1 MLKKFKYSIG
11 LGIFAGLLNI
21 LPVRAANEVMLT
33 YGPIKLSLNVSSL
46 ASYAKD
52 GSVDQNLA
60 FYLNRLTPEQRAEFR
75 TVLTQKIA
83 LDPVITSRFLNSN
96 IGEAILDKIGHG
108 ITIEGGINGKYAI
121 RGALVQAAFEPGG
134 LTFLGFLEK
143 FPTNLQIRGELLL
156 DSYQD
161 SLTIKNLQ
169 DLINQKM
176 GELTDIEA
184 NSNKSPADFAKLQ
197 DLTNPGSYKFTK
209 EVWQLNDAKRNRQ
222 FRVLVYKPTTY
233 LPGQTP
239 VVVISHGLSSSPE
252 DFSDKAEFLASYGFV
267 VALPQ
272 HYGSDSQYLQD
283 MLAGYHKD
291 VFALDEFI
299 NRPLDVSYVIDE
311 LERRNQSE
319 FAGKLNL
326 KEVGAIGHSFG
337 GYTVLSLAGAKV
349 DFENLQKDCAEEY
362 SLLNVSMLLS
372 CRALDLPRK
381 DYHLKDERI
390 KAVVALNPVNRSIF
404 GPNGISKI
412 TIPVMLVSGSNDH
425 ITPAVYE
432 QMPPFIWLH
441 TNDKYWANEGGGTH
455 VDFSKVDS
463 QITSSIEAIGIL
475 QVPDSTAID
484 KIFNTLALIFNEVYI
499 AKDKEYVPF
508 LNASYAKYLGTKGL
522 KVDFVSGHSDNPL
535 EETSKKYQIENQL

>member
-46 ASYAKD
+46 ASYAKN
-52 GSVDQNLA
+52 GSIDQNLA

-75 TVLTQKIA
+75 TVLTKKID

-108 ITIEGGINGKYAI
+108 ITIEGGVNGKYAI

-291 VFALDEFI
+291 VFALNEFI

-326 KEVGAIGHSFG
+326 KEIGAIGHSFG

-441 TNDKYWANEGGGTH
+441 TNDKYWANEVGGTH

>member
-46 ASYAKD
+46 ASYAKN
-52 GSVDQNLA
+52 GSIDQNLA

-75 TVLTQKIA
+75 TVLTKKID

-108 ITIEGGINGKYAI
+108 ITIEGGVNGKYAI

-197 DLTNPGSYKFTK
+197 DFTNPGSYKFTK

-291 VFALDEFI
+291 VFALNEFI

-326 KEVGAIGHSFG
+326 KEIGAIGHSFG